1 MTGAQSTS
9 GVPSAPTVTLAQL
22 VARFGGD
29 LVGDGEVAVEGL
41 APLDRAG
48 ARQLAFLSNPLYLA
62 EVPNSGAAAVILS
75 KADFDKLPTHE
86 GRAWIV
92 APNPYAYF
100 ARVAQMFAQ
109 AAAPVPSAG
118 VHPSATVDPTA
129 VVPASCVIG
138 PNVVIE
144 AGVRLGERVRLM
156 ANVFVGRDTTLG
168 DDVLVYPNATL
179 YHTTVIGARCV
190 IHAGAVIGSDGFG
203 FAPDF
208 SAAGGEWV
216 KIPQVGRA
224 VIEDDVEIGA
234 STSIDR
240 GAMADT
246 VIEHGCKIDNQVQIA
261 HNVRV
266 GAFTVIAACTGIAGS
281 STIGKFC
288 MLGGNVGIAGHVTLG
303 DKVIVTAKSGVSKSL
318 PNPGTYTSA
327 FPAIP
332 NAEWNKNAA
341 IMRNL
346 DKMRERVRQLEAKV
360 KDLQD
365 K

>member
-1 MTGAQSTS
+1 MTGAQSRS
-9 GVPSAPTVTLAQL
+9 GASSAPAVTLAQL
-22 VARFGGD
+22 IARFGGD
-29 LVGDGEVAVEGL
+29 LVGNGEVAIEGL

-86 GRAWIV
+86 GRAWII

-118 VHPSATVDPTA
+118 VHPSATVDPSA

-168 DDVLVYPNATL
+168 DDVLVYPNVTL

-208 SAAGGEWV
+208 SATGGEWV

-318 PNPGTYTSA
+318 PGPGTYTSA

>member
-1 MTGAQSTS
+1 M
-9 GVPSAPTVTLAQL
+9 TVTLDQI

-29 LVGDGEVAVEGL
+29 LIGGGNVAIEGL

-48 ARQLAFLSNPLYLA
+48 AHQLAFLSNPLYLA
-62 EVPNSGAAAVILS
+62 QVADSGAAAVILS
-75 KADFDKLPTHE
+75 RADFDKLTGHD
-86 GRAWIV
+86 GRSWIV

-100 ARVAQMFAQ
+100 ARVAQMFA
-109 AAAPVPSAG
+109 AAAEPAVVAG
-118 VHPSATVDPTA
+118 VHPSAVVDPSA
-129 VVPASCVIG
+129 VVPASASVG
-138 PNVVIE
+138 PQVVIE
-144 AGVRLGERVRLM
+144 AGVRLGERVRIVG
-156 ANVFVGRDTTLG
+156 NVFIGRGSTIG
-168 DDVLVYPNATL
+168 DDTLIYANATL
-179 YHTTVIGARCV
+179 YHASVIGARCI

-208 SAAGGEWV
+208 TAAGGEWV

-246 VIEHGCKIDNQVQIA
+246 VIERGCKIDNQVQIG

-266 GAFTVIAACTGIAGS
+266 GAYTVIAGCAGIAGS
-281 STIGKFC
+281 STIGRHC
-288 MLGGNVGIAGHVTLG
+288 MIGGAVGVAGHVTIG
-303 DKVIVTAKSGVSKSL
+303 DRVIVTAKSGVSKSI
-318 PNPGTYTSA
+318 PGPGVYTSA
-327 FPAIP
+327 FPAVP

-346 DKMRERVRQLEAKV
+346 DKMRDRLRQLEAKV
-360 KDLQD
+360 KGLQE

>member
-1 MTGAQSTS
+1 MS
-9 GVPSAPTVTLAQL
+9 GSSSAPSAPFVTLAQI
-22 VARFGGD
+22 VARFGGE
-29 LVGDGEVAVEGL
+29 LVGDGNVTVEGL

-48 ARQLAFLSNPLYLA
+48 ARQMAFLSNPLYLA

-75 KADFDKLPTHE
+75 KADFDKLPSHD
-86 GRAWIV
+86 GRAWII
-92 APNPYAYF
+92 ASNPYAYF

-109 AAAPVPSAG
+109 AAAPVPPAG
-118 VHPSATVDPTA
+118 IHPSASVDPTA
-129 VVPASCVIG
+129 VVPASCVVG

-144 AGVRLGERVRLM
+144 AGARLGERVRLM
-156 ANVFVGRDTTLG
+156 ANVFVGRGTTLG
-168 DDVLVYPNATL
+168 DDVLVYPNVTL
-179 YHTTVIGARCV
+179 YHMSVIGARCV
-190 IHAGAVIGSDGFG
+190 IQAGAVIGSDGFG

-208 SAAGGEWV
+208 SATGGEWV
-216 KIPQVGRA
+216 KIPQVGRV

-234 STSIDR
+234 STTIDR

-246 VIEHGCKIDNQVQIA
+246 VIERGCKIDNLVQIA

-288 MLGGNVGIAGHVTLG
+288 MLGGNVGVAGHVVIG
-303 DKVIVTAKSGVSKSL
+303 DKVIVTAKSGVSKSI
-318 PNPGTYTSA
+318 PGPGTYTSA